1 MPTLRTYLVIVD
13 NTPESR
19 VAMRYAALR
28 ASHVQAHVT
37 LLFAI
42 PATEFMQWGGVQEII
57 QAEAEAAAEALLAS
71 IADELFALSGE
82 RPSIIVRQGVTT
94 DLIMATVAADPSIHA
109 LVLGAA
115 PKGTPGPLVD
125 FFAGERAGQLPCLV
139 MIVPGGVGDDRLA
152 ELT

>member
-28 ASHVQAHVT
+28 ASHVQARVT
-37 LLFAI
+37 LLHAI

-57 QAEAEAAAEALLAS
+57 QAEAEAAAEALLAN